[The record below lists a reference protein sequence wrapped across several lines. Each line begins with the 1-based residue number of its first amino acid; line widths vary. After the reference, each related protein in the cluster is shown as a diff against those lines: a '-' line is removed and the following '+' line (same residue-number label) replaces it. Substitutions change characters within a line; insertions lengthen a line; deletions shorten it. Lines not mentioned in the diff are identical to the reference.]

1 MAGRRKESWTTK
13 PTRIHSGLM
22 NLKNAR
28 VLIIGGT
35 SGIGLGVAQAVA
47 DRGGVPIVVSRNQ
60 ANVDRALTGLGEHA
74 RGLTVDLGDPASL
87 ARLVDEVGEIEHLV
101 FSAGESLTMLGLADL
116 TAEAITEFLGTRFI
130 GQLQAVREFAP
141 RITPGGSITL
151 TSGTAA
157 EKPGLGVLPT
167 AVSGAINAMTRALAI
182 ELAPLRVNT
191 VSPGPIE
198 TPLWSALGAADR
210 DAVYEQFASNLP
222 AGRIGVP
229 ADTALA
235 YAYLMEQEFGTG
247 VVLTVDGGTT
257 LV

>member
-1 MAGRRKESWTTK
+1 
-13 PTRIHSGLM
+13 M

-35 SGIGLGVAQAVA
+35 SGIGLGVAAVVA
-47 DRGGVPIVVSRNQ
+47 DRGGIPIVVSRNQ
-60 ANVDRALTGLGEHA
+60 SNVDRAVAELGENA
-74 RGLTVDLGDPASL
+74 RGMTVDLADPASL
-87 ARLVDEVGEIEHLV
+87 GRLVDEVGQIEHLV
-101 FSAGESLTMLGLADL
+101 FSAGESLTMVGLADL
-116 TAEAITEFLGTRFI
+116 TAATITDFISTRLI
-130 GQLQAVREFAP
+130 GQLQTVREFAP

-167 AVSGAINAMTRALAI
+167 AVCGAINAMTGALAV
-182 ELAPLRVNT
+182 ELAPLRVNA
-191 VSPGPIE
+191 VAPGPIR
-198 TPLWSALGAADR
+198 TPLWSALGEEDR
-210 DAVYEQFASNLP
+210 EAIYEQFANNLP
-222 AGRIGVP
+222 VGRIGEP
-229 ADTALA
+229 SDTALA

>member
-1 MAGRRKESWTTK
+1 
-13 PTRIHSGLM
+13 M

-35 SGIGLGVAQAVA
+35 SGIGLGVAEVVA
-47 DRGGVPIVVSRNQ
+47 DRGGSPIVVSRSQ
-60 ANVDRALTGLGEHA
+60 SNVDRAVAELGENA
-74 RGLTVDLGDPASL
+74 RGMTVDLGDPASL
-87 ARLVDEVGEIEHLV
+87 GHLVDEVGQIEHLV
-101 FSAGESLTMLGLADL
+101 FTAGESLTHVRLADL
-116 TAEAITEFLGTRFI
+116 TAEVINDFLGTRFT
-130 GQLQAVREFAP
+130 GQLQIIRAFTPQIA
-141 RITPGGSITL
+141 PGGSITL

-167 AVSGAINAMTRALAI
+167 AICGAINAMARALAV
-182 ELAPLRVNT
+182 ELAPLRINAVA
-191 VSPGPIE
+191 PGPIR
-198 TPLWSALGAADR
+198 TPLWSALGEADR
-210 DAVYEQFASNLP
+210 EAVYEQFASNLP
-222 AGRIGVP
+222 VGRIGEP